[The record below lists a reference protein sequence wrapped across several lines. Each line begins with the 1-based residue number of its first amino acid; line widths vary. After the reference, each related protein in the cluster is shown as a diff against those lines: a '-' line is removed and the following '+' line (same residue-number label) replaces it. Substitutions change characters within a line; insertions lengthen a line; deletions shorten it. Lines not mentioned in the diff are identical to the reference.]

1 MPDGGS
7 TTMIIEQA
15 DFDAVVDPAELT
27 PQALAAP

>member
-1 MPDGGS
+1 
-7 TTMIIEQA
+7 MIIEQA